1 MIFEK
6 ETKERRS
13 ELQRYESSVLAKE
26 EAVDK
31 RSEAIEQREA
41 KFTAKEEHLRQREAK
56 VEELSQKKSAGTGK
70 NLRSYLRTGKKN
82 IC

>member
-1 MIFEK
+1 MRK
-6 ETKERRS
+6 A
-13 ELQRYESSVLAKE
+13 SVGKE

-56 VEELSQKKSAGTGK
+56 VEELSQKRVQELERISGLTSGA
-70 NLRSYLRTGKKN
+70 GKKN